1 MILNNAV
8 NTGNF
13 IYCVAHITPNEKH
26 SYYNQGHGHYH
37 QYAYIV
43 DGYAVSHVRD
53 SEDSDPLHTFRDDD
67 RTQGILLDLSST
79 LGKYHT
85 ITTKEQGI
93 SMVLFNPIPETRKIN
108 VEIVTGPNTKTVS
121 AGDKRIVLVS
131 ITGPIYA
138 GGKTLASLQHAKIFP
153 GKTIEL
159 IVPENAIC
167 ALVSDN

>member
-13 IYCVAHITPNEKH
+13 IYCVAHITPNEQH

-43 DGYAVSHVRD
+43 DGYAVSHIRDNKD
-53 SEDSDPLHTFRDDD
+53 SEPLHTFQDDA
-67 RTQGILLDLSST
+67 RTQGILLDLSFT

-85 ITTKEQGI
+85 ITTNDHGI
-93 SMVLFNPIPETRKIN
+93 SMILFNPIPETRNLN
-108 VEIVTGPNTKTVS
+108 VEIITGPIAKTVL
-121 AGDKRIVLVS
+121 AVDKRIVLVS

-138 GGKTLASLQHAKIFP
+138 NEKPLVSLQHAKIFP
-153 GKTIEL
+153 GKTVEL
-159 IVPENAIC
+159 TVPENAIC